1 MTDSFLFQAFI
12 YLLAAVIAVPIAK
25 RLGLGSVLGYLLAG
39 VAIGPFGLNLAGGA
53 KDVMHFAEFGVV
65 MMLFLIGL
73 ELKPAL
79 LWRMRGPILGMGGL
93 QMLATSLAVLA
104 VASLAGRPWRES
116 LAVGLIV
123 AMSSTAIILQTLAE
137 KNLLK
142 TRGGQSC
149 FSVLLFQDIAVIPLL
164 ALLPLL
170 AVQTGHATGAEH
182 ITKPLANLPVWAQA
196 LATFGA
202 VAIIVAGGRW
212 LLRPIFRFIATTKL
226 REAFTSATLL
236 LVIGIALLMEFVGL
250 SAALGT
256 FLAGV
261 VLSDSE
267 YRHEI
272 ETDLEPF
279 KGLLLGLFFLSV
291 GSGIDFTLIAGH
303 PGLIALLV
311 AGLVLVKFAV
321 LLPVARIF
329 RSDWGESLLF
339 ALAMAQGGEFCF
351 VLFSFCESH
360 GVLGADVTKP
370 LTAAVALSMAI
381 APLLFLLYEKI
392 VAPRFARRKNTREA
406 DEIEDHD
413 HPVILAGFGRFGH
426 VIGRLL
432 RANGFGVTVLDNDA
446 EQVDLLAKF
455 GMQSFYGDASRLDLL
470 RGAGAAK
477 ARLFVLAIDDE
488 ERSLDIVRTV
498 LHEFPHLHILARA
511 VSRQHAYELFRL
523 GVKDVYRETLGSAVE
538 LGIAALRGLGM
549 RGADALRAARI
560 FKQHDEVAVRDMADL
575 QEIDGNYVTRARQHI
590 ENLERILRS
599 DRYDAKDPTGNQ
611 WSPESQRKPDGA
623 D

>member
-1 MTDSFLFQAFI
+1 MNDSFLFQTFI
-12 YLLAAVIAVPIAK
+12 YLLAAAVAVPVAK

-39 VAIGPFGLNLAGGA
+39 VAIGPFGLGLAGGA

-79 LWRMRGPILGMGGL
+79 LWRMRGPILGMGSL
-93 QMLATSLAVLA
+93 QMLGT
-104 VASLAGRPWRES
+104 G
-116 LAVGLIV
+116 LAVGAVALVVGRRWNEALAIGLIL
-123 AMSSTAIILQTLAE
+123 AMSSTAIILQSLAE

-170 AVQTGHATGAEH
+170 ALNRSYALAAGHSD
-182 ITKPLANLPVWAQA
+182 KPLAHLPGWAQM

-202 VAIIVAGGRW
+202 VAVIIIGGRY
-212 LLRPIFRFIATTKL
+212 LLRPVFRFIAGTRL

-236 LVIGIALLMEFVGL
+236 LVVGIALLMETVGL

-261 VLSDSE
+261 VLADSE
-267 YRHEI
+267 YRHEL
-272 ETDLEPF
+272 EADLEPF

-291 GSGIDFTLIAGH
+291 GSGIDFALIGAH
-303 PGLIALLV
+303 PGRIALLV
-311 AGLVLVKFAV
+311 AGLVALKFAV
-321 LLPVARIF
+321 LLAVARIF

-351 VLFSFCESH
+351 VLFSFSESH
-360 GVLGADVTKP
+360 HVLDPAVTKP

-381 APLLFLLYEKI
+381 APLLFLLYEKA
-392 VAPRFARRKNTREA
+392 VAPRFMRRKKSREHDA
-406 DEIEDHD
+406 IEDRE

-426 VIGRLL
+426 VVGRLL
-432 RANGFGVTVLDNDA
+432 RLNGFGVTVLDNDA
-446 EQVDLLAKF
+446 DQVDLLGKF
-455 GMQSFYGDASRLDLL
+455 GLQSFYGDASRIDLL
-470 RGAGAAK
+470 RAAGAEK

-488 ERSLDIVRTV
+488 ERSLGIVRTV
-498 LHEFPHLHILARA
+498 QREFPKLRILARA
-511 VSRQHAYELFRL
+511 VSRQHAYELIRL
-523 GVKDVYRETLGSAVE
+523 GIHEVYRETLGSALD
-538 LGIAALRGLGM
+538 LGV
-549 RGADALRAARI
+549 DALRALGVRGVEAVRTARL
-560 FKQHDEVAVRDMADL
+560 FKQHDEAAMRDMAGL
-575 QEIDGNYVTRARQHI
+575 QEIDGAYVTRARQHI
-590 ENLERILRS
+590 ENLERILQS
-599 DRYDAKDPTGNQ
+599 DRFDAKDPTGRN
-611 WSPESQRKPDGA
+611 WTPGSPKESE
-623 D
+623 

>member
-1 MTDSFLFQAFI
+1 MNGGFLFQAFI
-12 YLLAAVIAVPIAK
+12 YLLAAVIAVPLAK

-39 VAIGPFGLNLAGGA
+39 VAIGPFGLNLTGGA

-73 ELKPAL
+73 ELRPAL

-93 QMLATSLAVLA
+93 QMLGTSLAVLG
-104 VASLAGRPWRES
+104 VAMLAGRQWREA
-116 LAVGLIV
+116 LAVGLIL
-123 AMSSTAIILQTLAE
+123 AMSSTAIILQTLSE

-170 AVQTGHATGAEH
+170 ASGDASPAAAHDL
-182 ITKPLANLPVWAQA
+182 KPLASLPEWARV

-202 VAIIVAGGRW
+202 VAVVVVGGRY
-212 LLRPIFRFIATTKL
+212 LLRPVFRYIAGTRL
-226 REAFTSATLL
+226 REAFTATTLL
-236 LVIGIALLMEFVGL
+236 LVIGIALLMEAVGL

-261 VLSDSE
+261 VLADSE
-267 YRHEI
+267 YRHEL

-291 GSGIDFTLIAGH
+291 GSGIDVALVVAN
-303 PGLIALLV
+303 PGGFALLV
-311 AGLVLVKFAV
+311 SALVLVKFAV

-351 VLFSFCESH
+351 VLFAFSEAQ
-360 GVLGADVTKP
+360 GVLGAEVTKS
-370 LTAAVALSMAI
+370 LTASVALSMAL
-381 APLLFLLYEKI
+381 APLFFLLYEKV
-392 VAPRFARRKNTREA
+392 VAPRFARRKNAREPDA
-406 DEIEDHD
+406 IEDHED
-413 HPVILAGFGRFGH
+413 PVILAGFGRFGH

-446 EQVDLLAKF
+446 EQVELLGKF

-470 RGAGAAK
+470 RASGAEK

-488 ERSLDIVRTV
+488 ERSLHIVRTV
-498 LHEFPHLHILARA
+498 QHEFPHLRILARA
-511 VSRQHAYELFRL
+511 VSRQHAYELLRL
-523 GVKDVYRETLGSAVE
+523 GVKDVYRETLGSAME
-538 LGIAALRGLGM
+538 LGV
-549 RGADALRAARI
+549 DALRALGVRGVDALRSAHI
-560 FKQHDEVAVRDMADL
+560 FKQHDEAAVRDMAPL
-575 QEIDGNYVTRARQHI
+575 MQVDGNYVNRARQHT

-599 DRYDAKDPTGNQ
+599 DRFDAKDPTGNH
-611 WSPESQRKPDGA
+611 WAPDA
-623 D
+623 DKE

>member
-1 MTDSFLFQAFI
+1 MNDSFLFQAFI

-39 VAIGPFGLNLAGGA
+39 VAIGPFALNLAGGA

-73 ELKPAL
+73 ELRPAL

-93 QMLATSLAVLA
+93 QMLGTSVAVLVIA
-104 VASLAGRPWRES
+104 LVAGRPWRES

-123 AMSSTAIILQTLAE
+123 AMSSTAIILQSLAE

-170 AVQTGHATGAEH
+170 AMNGGSTQAAEH
-182 ITKPLANLPVWAQA
+182 LTKPLAHLPQWAQA

-202 VAIIVAGGRW
+202 VAIIILGGRF
-212 LLRPIFRFIATTKL
+212 LLRPVFRFIAGTRL
-226 REAFTSATLL
+226 REAFTAATLL

-291 GSGIDFTLIAGH
+291 GSGIDFALVGKH
-303 PGLIALLV
+303 PGLVALLV

-321 LLPVARIF
+321 LVPVARIF

-351 VLFSFCESH
+351 VLFTFSESH
-360 GVLGADVTKP
+360 GVLGPEVTKP

-381 APLLFLLYEKI
+381 APLLFLLYEKV
-392 VAPRFARRKNTREA
+392 VAPRLARKKNTREP

-446 EQVDLLAKF
+446 EQVELLGKF

-470 RGAGAAK
+470 RAAGAEK

-498 LHEFPHLHILARA
+498 LHEFPHLRILARA

-523 GVKDVYRETLGSAVE
+523 GVHDVYRETLGSAIE
-538 LGIAALRGLGM
+538 LGVTALRALGM
-549 RGADALRAARI
+549 RGVDALRATRI
-560 FKQHDEVAVRDMADL
+560 FKQHDEAAVRDMAGL
-575 QEIDGNYVTRARQHI
+575 GEIDSAYVTRARQHI

-599 DRYDAKDPTGNQ
+599 DRFEAKDPTGNQ
-611 WSPESQRKPDGA
+611 WSPDSRKDGE
-623 D
+623 

>member
-1 MTDSFLFQAFI
+1 MTDSFLFEAFV

-93 QMLATSLAVLA
+93 QMLGTSLAVLA
-104 VASLAGRPWRES
+104 VAMLAGRQWRES
-116 LAVGLIV
+116 LAIGLIL

-170 AVQTGHATGAEH
+170 AMQGTAFDAGHVA
-182 ITKPLANLPVWAQA
+182 KPLEHLPVWAQT

-202 VAIIVAGGRW
+202 VAIIVVVGRW
-212 LLRPIFRFIATTKL
+212 LLRPIFRFIAGTRL

-291 GSGIDFTLIAGH
+291 GSGIDFALIHSH
-303 PGLIALLV
+303 PGIIALLV

-321 LLPVARIF
+321 LLPIARIF

-339 ALAMAQGGEFCF
+339 ALAMAQGGDFPGGALCSTRHKVKRKAMNSFFCSTKRPF
-351 VLFSFCESH
+351 NFLGIMNEDVSAYTSLGSRGALFLTIPNVSIKQPTTQSQSGGVTETYKLMGTYCKSFLSVMMMPSSVRVAMMQSKNPRLHHSINWAATVPKIIDASH
-360 GVLGADVTKP
+360 RRE
-370 LTAAVALSMAI
+370 TAAM
-381 APLLFLLYEKI
+381 K
-392 VAPRFARRKNTREA
+392 EA
-406 DEIEDHD
+406 
-413 HPVILAGFGRFGH
+413 A
-426 VIGRLL
+426 
-432 RANGFGVTVLDNDA
+432 
-446 EQVDLLAKF
+446 
-455 GMQSFYGDASRLDLL
+455 
-470 RGAGAAK
+470 
-477 ARLFVLAIDDE
+477 
-488 ERSLDIVRTV
+488 
-498 LHEFPHLHILARA
+498 
-511 VSRQHAYELFRL
+511 
-523 GVKDVYRETLGSAVE
+523 
-538 LGIAALRGLGM
+538 
-549 RGADALRAARI
+549 
-560 FKQHDEVAVRDMADL
+560 
-575 QEIDGNYVTRARQHI
+575 
-590 ENLERILRS
+590 
-599 DRYDAKDPTGNQ
+599 
-611 WSPESQRKPDGA
+611 
-623 D
+623 

>member
-1 MTDSFLFQAFI
+1 MSDSFLFQAFV

-39 VAIGPFGLNLAGGA
+39 VAIGPSALNLAGGA

-73 ELKPAL
+73 ELRPAL

-93 QMLATSLAVLA
+93 QMLGTSLAVLVIA
-104 VASLAGRPWRES
+104 LLAGRPWREA

-123 AMSSTAIILQTLAE
+123 AMSSTAIILQSLAE

-170 AVQTGHATGAEH
+170 AMNGGSAPGAEH
-182 ITKPLANLPVWAQA
+182 LTKPLAHLPHWAQA

-202 VAIIVAGGRW
+202 VAIIIIGGRW
-212 LLRPIFRFIATTKL
+212 LLRPVFRFIAGTRL
-226 REAFTSATLL
+226 REAFTAATLL

-291 GSGIDFTLIAGH
+291 GSGIDFALVRAH

-321 LLPVARIF
+321 LVPVARIF

-351 VLFSFCESH
+351 VLFTFSEAH
-360 GVLGADVTKP
+360 GVLGPAVTKP
-370 LTAAVALSMAI
+370 LTAAVALSMAL
-381 APLLFLLYEKI
+381 APLLFLLYEKV
-392 VAPRFARRKNTREA
+392 VAPRVARKKNTREP

-446 EQVDLLAKF
+446 EQVELLGKF

-470 RGAGAAK
+470 RAAGAAK

-488 ERSLDIVRTV
+488 ERSLGIVRTV
-498 LHEFPHLHILARA
+498 QHEFPKLRILARA

-523 GVKDVYRETLGSAVE
+523 GVDDVYRETLGSAVE
-538 LGIAALRGLGM
+538 LGVTALRALGM
-549 RGADALRAARI
+549 RGVDALRATRI
-560 FKQHDEVAVRDMADL
+560 FKQHDEAAVRDMADL
-575 QEIDGNYVTRARQHI
+575 QQIDGAYVTRARQHI

-599 DRYDAKDPTGNQ
+599 DRFEAKDPTGNQ
-611 WSPESQRKPDGA
+611 WSPDSRKDGE
-623 D
+623 

>member
-1 MTDSFLFQAFI
+1 MTDSFLFQAFV

-93 QMLATSLAVLA
+93 QMLGTSLAVLA
-104 VASLAGRPWRES
+104 VAMLAGRQWRES
-116 LAVGLIV
+116 LAIGLIL

-170 AVQTGHATGAEH
+170 AMHGTAFDAGHVA
-182 ITKPLANLPVWAQA
+182 KPLEHLPVWAQT

-202 VAIIVAGGRW
+202 VAIIVVVGRW
-212 LLRPIFRFIATTKL
+212 LLRPIFRFIAGTRL

-261 VLSDSE
+261 VLADSE
-267 YRHEI
+267 YRHEL
-272 ETDLEPF
+272 ESDLEPF

-291 GSGIDFTLIAGH
+291 GSGIDFALIHSH
-303 PGLIALLV
+303 PGIIALLV

-321 LLPVARIF
+321 LLPIARIF

-360 GVLGADVTKP
+360 GVLGGAVTKP
-370 LTAAVALSMAI
+370 LTAAVALSMAL
-381 APLLFLLYEKI
+381 APLLFLLYEKV
-392 VAPRFARRKNTREA
+392 VAPRLARKKNTREP

-446 EQVDLLAKF
+446 EQVDLLGKF

-470 RGAGAAK
+470 RGAGAEK
-477 ARLFVLAIDDE
+477 ARLFVLAIGDE
-488 ERSLDIVRTV
+488 VRSLEIVRTV
-498 LHEFPHLHILARA
+498 RHEFPHLHILARA

-523 GVKDVYRETLGSAVE
+523 GVEDVYRETLGSAIE
-538 LGIAALRGLGM
+538 LGVSALRALGV
-549 RGADALRAARI
+549 RGVDALRAARI
-560 FKQHDEVAVRDMADL
+560 FKQHDEAAVRDMAHM
-575 QEIDGNYVTRARQHI
+575 QENDGAYVTRARQHI
-590 ENLERILRS
+590 ENLERLLRS
-599 DRYDAKDPTGNQ
+599 DRFEAKDPTGDE
-611 WSPESQRKPDGA
+611 WSPPSRREGA
-623 D
+623 

>member
-1 MTDSFLFQAFI
+1 MRDSFLFQAFV

-39 VAIGPFGLNLAGGA
+39 VAIGPSGLGLIGGTGNA
-53 KDVMHFAEFGVV
+53 MHFGEFGVV

-79 LWRMRGPILGMGGL
+79 LWRMRGPILGMGGM
-93 QMLATSLAVLA
+93 QMLGTALAVLV
-104 VASLAGRPWRES
+104 VAALLGRDWREA
-116 LAVGLIV
+116 LAVGFII

-137 KNLLK
+137 KGLLK

-170 AVQTGHATGAEH
+170 ALSGGSAADAGHFE
-182 ITKPLANLPVWAQA
+182 KPLAHLPRWAQA

-202 VAIIVAGGRW
+202 VALIVVGGRF
-212 LLRPIFRFIATTKL
+212 LLRPVFRFIAGTKL

-236 LVIGIALLMEFVGL
+236 LVVGIALLMDFVGL

-261 VLSDSE
+261 VLADSE
-267 YRHEI
+267 YRHELEADI
-272 ETDLEPF
+272 EPF

-291 GSGIDFTLIAGH
+291 GSGIDFALVAAN
-303 PGLIALLV
+303 PGRIALLV
-311 AGLVLVKFAV
+311 AGLIALKFAV
-321 LLPVARIF
+321 LLPVARLF

-360 GVLGADVTKP
+360 GVLDVSVTKP
-370 LTAAVALSMAI
+370 LTAAVALSMAFT
-381 APLLFLLYEKI
+381 PLLFVLYEKA
-392 VAPRFARRKNTREA
+392 VAPRFVRRKKSREPDA
-406 DEIEDHD
+406 VEDHE

-426 VIGRLL
+426 VVGRLL

-446 EQVDLLAKF
+446 DQVDLLAKF
-455 GMQSFYGDASRLDLL
+455 GLQSFYGDASRIDLL
-470 RGAGAAK
+470 HAAGAGK

-488 ERSLDIVRTV
+488 ERSLGIVRTV
-498 LHEFPHLHILARA
+498 RREFPHLRILARA
-511 VSRQHAYELFRL
+511 VSRQHAYELIRA
-523 GVKDVYRETLGSAVE
+523 GVAEVYRETLGSAVD
-538 LGIAALRGLGM
+538 LSIDALRALGV
-549 RGADALRAARI
+549 RGAEALRAARI
-560 FKQHDEVAVRDMADL
+560 FKQHDEAALRDMAHM
-575 QEIDGNYVTRARQHI
+575 QEIDGAYVTRARQHI
-590 ENLERILRS
+590 ENLDRILQS
-599 DRYDAKDPTGNQ
+599 DRLTAKDPTGNA
-611 WSPESQRKPDGA
+611 WASKPPEKSA
-623 D
+623 